1 LPERTYLQ
9 HRRRRGRLD
18 TRAGHQADVSLST
31 EAAKRR
37 AVNRRLA
44 IYLNDHLAG
53 AIVGTELAKRALREN
68 RGSSFGEFL
77 EWLLGQILEDRA
89 TLERLMAGLG
99 VPQSR
104 LKRALA
110 LTLERVGRLKLN
122 GQLTGYSPLSR
133 LVELEGLALGVT
145 GKRALWVALQELAG
159 TEPRL
164 RDFDFDELRRRAE
177 EQLAGLERL
186 RIEAARLALAAPR
199 SG

>member
-1 LPERTYLQ
+1 
-9 HRRRRGRLD
+9 
-18 TRAGHQADVSLST
+18 
-31 EAAKRR
+31 
-37 AVNRRLA
+37 
-44 IYLNDHLAG
+44 
-53 AIVGTELAKRALREN
+53 
-68 RGSSFGEFL
+68 
-77 EWLLGQILEDRA
+77 
-89 TLERLMAGLG
+89 MAGLG
-99 VPQSR
+99 APESR

-145 GKRALWVALQELAG
+145 GKRALWVALQEIAG

-164 RDFDFDELRRRAE
+164 REFDFDELRRRAE

-186 RIEAARLALAAPR
+186 RIEAARLAFATPR

>member
-1 LPERTYLQ
+1 MQ

-18 TRAGHQADVSLST
+18 TRAGHPARRFTQHGGGK
-31 EAAKRR
+31 AKT
-37 AVNRRLA
+37 VNRRLA

-53 AIVGTELAKRALREN
+53 SVVGTELAKRVLREN

-77 EWLLGQILEDRA
+77 DWLLGQILEDRA
-89 TLERLMAGLG
+89 TLERLMAELG
-99 VPQSR
+99 VPESR

-145 GKRALWVALQELAG
+145 GKRALWVALQEIA
-159 TEPRL
+159 EPRL
-164 RDFDFDELRRRAE
+164 REFDFDELRRRAE

-186 RIEAARLALAAPR
+186 RIEAARLAFAAPHGGR
-199 SG
+199 RGN

>member
-1 LPERTYLQ
+1 MSSIGGGADGSTPA
-9 HRRRRGRLD
+9 RGI
-18 TRAGHQADVSLST
+18 QPDVSLSM
-31 EAAKRR
+31 EAAKRK

-53 AIVGTELAKRALREN
+53 AVVGTELAKRALREN
-68 RGSSFGEFL
+68 LGSSFGELL

-89 TLERLMAGLG
+89 TLERLMAELG
-99 VPQSR
+99 VPESR

-110 LTLERVGRLKLN
+110 LTFERVGRLKLN

-145 GKRALWVALQELAG
+145 GKRLLWLALQEIAA

-164 RDFDFDELRRRAE
+164 REFDFDELRRRAE

-186 RIEAARLALAAPR
+186 RIEAARLALAGPR
-199 SG
+199 GGRPGI